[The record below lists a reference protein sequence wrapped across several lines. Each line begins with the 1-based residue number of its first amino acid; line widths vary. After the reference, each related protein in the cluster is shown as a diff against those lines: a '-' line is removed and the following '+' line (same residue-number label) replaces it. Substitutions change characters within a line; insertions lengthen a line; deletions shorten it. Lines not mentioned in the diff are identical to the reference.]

1 MAGKLPLPFR
11 PVILSNVEP
20 STGATPLRHPPN
32 PGAAPFPPV
41 AFPMTSAVLPPP
53 ARPATD
59 EAPPSFEATFRQAVE
74 FQSKGRTRDAIFWY
88 QRALAARPG
97 AAEAWN
103 NLGALFLDLGRREDA
118 RRHFETALGLRP
130 RYARPHVG
138 IGTLLQADGFHRE
151 AAEHFRAALAIDPS
165 LHNVRFNLGLMLQFI
180 GDLTEASDCLR
191 AAQDALA
198 NQPQVLSQYLLCLN
212 YRADMTGEAMLEEHR
227 RFGARHPLSTAPRHG
242 NVMDPDRP
250 LRIGWLAVDY
260 RQHLGSYFLEPVLR
274 HADRARYPVHAYSA
288 LPPEAGDGHTARF
301 RALADGWT
309 SVHGM
314 SDAEIDAR
322 IRADGIDVLV
332 DLAGHSGLNR
342 LSALAAKPA
351 PVQITWLGYANTT
364 GLPAMDARLVDAVT
378 DPEGVADAHTSE
390 RLIRLPV
397 PFLCFAPPIDAPPV
411 EPPPSRS
418 NGYVTFGSLNTL
430 AKHTPEVFA
439 LWARILVT
447 VPNARLLLKDR
458 SFGHAQAR
466 DRLTA
471 LFTRFGVAADRLT
484 LLDWTADRNDHLTR
498 YRQID
503 IALDPFPYNGTITS
517 CDALWMGV
525 PLLTLIGRRHA
536 ARVGASLLTAV
547 GLGELVAL
555 DEDDCVARAAALAN
569 DPERLAAL
577 RAGMRDR
584 LLASPLCDAKRF
596 TRNLEETYRDLWR
609 GWCAGNGG

>member
-1 MAGKLPLPFR
+1 
-11 PVILSNVEP
+11 
-20 STGATPLRHPPN
+20 
-32 PGAAPFPPV
+32 
-41 AFPMTSAVLPPP
+41 MTSLSSFPSVLGET
-53 ARPATD
+53 A
-59 EAPPSFEATFRQAVE
+59 PSFEAAFRRAAE
-74 FQSKGRTRDAIFWY
+74 LQSAGRTRDAVFWY
-88 QRALAARPG
+88 QRALSTRPG
-97 AAEAWN
+97 AAEVWN
-103 NLGALFLDLGRREDA
+103 NLGALFLNLGQPETA

-138 IGTLLQADGFHRE
+138 IGTLLQSAGFPHE
-151 AAEHFRAALAIDPS
+151 AAEHFRIALSIDPT
-165 LHNVRFNLGLMLQFI
+165 LHNVRFNLGLMLQFVGELI
-180 GDLTEASDCLR
+180 EACDCLC
-191 AAQDALA
+191 AAQEALA
-198 NQPQVLSQYLLCLN
+198 DQPQVLSQYLLCLN
-212 YRADMTGEAMLEEHR
+212 YRPDMTGEAMLEEHR
-227 RFGARHPLSTAPRHG
+227 RFGARHPLPAAPRHD
-242 NVMDPDRP
+242 NVPDPERP

-288 LPPEAGDGHTARF
+288 LPPEASDDHTARF
-301 RALADGWT
+301 RSLTDGWT

-378 DPEGVADAHTSE
+378 DPEGIADAHASE
-390 RLIRLPV
+390 RLIRLPG
-397 PFLCFAPPIDAPPV
+397 PFLCFAPPPDAPAV
-411 EPPPSRS
+411 EPPPSIAEGR
-418 NGYVTFGSLNTL
+418 VTFGSLNTL

-439 LWARILVT
+439 LWARILAA
-447 VPNARLLLKDR
+447 VPDSRLLLKDR
-458 SFGHAQAR
+458 SFEHARAR
-466 DRLTA
+466 DRLA
-471 LFTRFGVAADRLT
+471 GVFARFGVSADRLV
-484 LLDWTADRNDHLTR
+484 LLGWTDGRNDHLTR

-525 PLLTLIGRRHA
+525 PLLTLAGHRHA

-547 GLGELVAL
+547 GLEDLVAR
-555 DEDDCVARAAALAN
+555 DAEDLVARAVALAG
-569 DPERLAAL
+569 DPDRLAAL

-584 LLASPLCDAKRF
+584 LLASPLCDAERF
-596 TRNLEETYRDLWR
+596 TRALEGRYRDLWR
-609 GWCAGNGG
+609 DWCAER